1 MSQQT
6 LNALVGRKGDS
17 MHAKLVHSYSWFSVH
32 ACMQSRISCLSPLSS
47 RIRDCCP
54 HHVCCTLHVIEG
66 VDNNGNQELLIC
78 L

>member
-1 MSQQT
+1 
-6 LNALVGRKGDS
+6 
-17 MHAKLVHSYSWFSVH
+17 MHLLVHSFSSFSGRAFV
-32 ACMQSRISCLSPLSS
+32 QSRIGCLSPLST

-66 VDNNGNQELLIC
+66 VYNDGNQELLIC